1 MSQKTTP
8 ALYVCYHQG
17 EVVLDSGVFKPLYVG
32 KNHAV
37 AGENIHDKNAQY
49 GELTALYWIWK
60 NDVDHAVLGLCHY
73 RRFFQKSPGWRCF
86 ARRWLDGALK
96 SHQHKLATDFPA
108 LLNGVDWILPKPVKL
123 INSVREEY
131 NKYHPK
137 EDLGLMRWLLV
148 EQQPAYVA
156 TYDAFLEGNTQHL
169 FNMFVTTRVQLQA
182 YCAWLF
188 PLLFSFE
195 QQDTVNREGTYQ
207 QRVLGFMAERLL
219 NVYVLHNRC
228 NIGTLP
234 VVQLGENALYTHP
247 IWVKLKDQVKD
258 LIFSVSQYRKRK

>member
-1 MSQKTTP
+1 MRQNTVT

-17 EVVLDSGVFKPLYVG
+17 EVVMDSDVFKPLYVG
-32 KNHAV
+32 KNRALP
-37 AGENIHDKNAQY
+37 GENIHDKNAQF
-49 GELTALYWIWK
+49 GELTALYWMWK
-60 NDVDHAVLGLCHY
+60 NDADHAVLGLCHY
-73 RRFFQKSPGWRCF
+73 RRFFKKSPGWGFF
-86 ARRWLDGALK
+86 ARRWSDSALK

-108 LLNGVDWILPKPVKL
+108 LLKGVDWILPTPVKL

-131 NKYHPK
+131 SKYHPK
-137 EDLGLMRWLLV
+137 EDLGLMRRLLV
-148 EQQPAYVA
+148 EQQPEYVTA
-156 TYDAFLEGNTQHL
+156 YDAILDGNTQHL
-169 FNMFVTTRVQLQA
+169 FNMFVTMRAQLQA

-188 PLLFSFE
+188 PLLFAFE
-195 QQDTVNREGTYQ
+195 QQDTVKREGTYQ

-219 NVYVLHNRC
+219 NVYVLHNRF

-258 LIFSVSQYRKRK
+258 LVFSVSQYRKRK